1 MDFSKTT
8 LPNGLRLITVPMPDV
23 RSATLMILVN
33 AGSRYEEERVN
44 GITHFLEHM
53 LFKGTKKRPTAKML
67 SEVIDEIGGE
77 WNGSTGKETCA
88 YYIKSAAHNLPK
100 AYDILCDML
109 TGSILDSK
117 EIEREKGVI
126 KSEIAMY
133 EDMPPRRVGE
143 IFEELLYPDASLGW
157 DIAGTPASVDRVKR
171 EDFAKLY
178 SEVYVPENMVV
189 VVTGGVDEEEVK
201 GLTGKYLGEL
211 EESLKNR
218 EHSLEDAEDMGHRE
232 RQVFI
237 QDGPRVML
245 REKKTDQAHMVLGVR
260 GNPRGHK
267 DRWTEEVLAT
277 ILGGGMSSRL
287 WIAVR
292 ERRGLAY
299 YVRADVEHYEDN
311 GYFAVSA
318 GVDPEKIDQAIKVIL
333 SELKKISNSKFKI
346 SNKELRKAKEYI
358 KGHMFLGLEDTRAVA
373 AYLGTFELLEDKII
387 TPDEVADQIDRVTGE
402 DVVRAANNFFIED
415 KLNLAIIGPYE
426 NPERFRKLLRI

>member
-8 LPNGLRLITVPMPDV
+8 LPNGLRLITVPMPNV

-88 YYIKSAAHNLPK
+88 YYIKSATHNLPK

-109 TGSILDSK
+109 TGSMLDSK

-133 EDMPPRRVGE
+133 EDMPARRVGE

-157 DIAGTPASVDRVKR
+157 DIAGTPQTVDRVRR
-171 EDFAKLY
+171 EDFSKLY
-178 SEVYVPENMVV
+178 KEVYVPENMVV
-189 VVTGGVDEEEVK
+189 VVTGGVNEGQVK
-201 GLTGKYLGEL
+201 GLTEKYLGGL
-211 EESLKNR
+211 RDGVNDR
-218 EHSLEDAEDMGHRE
+218 EHVLEDAEEMGHRE

-237 QDGPRVML
+237 QDEPRVML

-318 GVDPEKIDQAIKVIL
+318 GVDPGKIDQAIKLIL
-333 SELKKISNSKFKI
+333 SELKRITKGKLGRR
-346 SNKELRKAKEYI
+346 ELKKAKEYI

-373 AYLGTFELLEDKII
+373 AYLGTIELLEDKII
-387 TPDEVADQIDRVTGE
+387 TPDEMAQAIDNVTSE
-402 DVVRAANNFFIED
+402 DVVRAAKGFFLPEH
-415 KLNLAIIGPYE
+415 LNLAIIGPYDD
-426 NPERFRKLLRI
+426 PERFKKLLRI